1 MHREMH
7 VLPDHPYPCIVFRP
21 ATRLFSSSKAG
32 ALSMKGTK
40 NPCDDFYLTVN
51 KDWIRAHPVPPD
63 RGSYGAFTELE
74 EKVENDLRRI
84 IESAASAEGESLDP
98 DIKKIGDFYRTGM
111 ATGTIEAQGL
121 DPIRSELDQI
131 EKVSTIADLR
141 DLIAHFTSSGIGP
154 LFDLFAEVDP
164 RNSTVMIAGLS
175 QGGLGLPNRDYYT
188 RDDPGSMQLRKDYQG
203 HIANMFHLLG
213 NSQKTASADA
223 AGVLGIEHR
232 LALASFTPEQDRD
245 PHLTYNKLDLGKLEE
260 LCPDLH
266 WSEFLGRIGY
276 PDIPSVNV
284 HQPPFFRELHR
295 MIGSVPLADWKIFL
309 RWKLIAGMAPFLSSR
324 FEQEN
329 FAFYGRRLSGQ
340 QRLKPRWKRV
350 VAATNDILGDAV
362 GKVYVQRHF
371 SPETKQKME
380 ALVRN
385 LHRTLGGRIARL
397 PWMDES
403 TRKEALAKLDAMLL
417 KIGYPEVWQD
427 YSGMEV
433 STGSY
438 AGNILRAGRFGFRS
452 GPLGLDRVGKPVDR
466 RVWFMT
472 PQTVNAYYDPAMNE
486 IVFPAAI
493 AQPPFFSG
501 EGDDQTNY
509 GAIGAVIGHE
519 ITHGFDDMGRKFDK
533 DGNLRDWWTKES
545 EIEFTGR
552 VSLLI
557 DQYNSFEA
565 LPGLHVNGLRTLG
578 ENIADFGGVT
588 ISLNA
593 WAGSR
598 KPHETNPSGDAQD
611 LRRFFIAFARIWR
624 ESITREELR
633 TGVLSDEH
641 APGRF
646 RVNGTLFNVPEF
658 YSAFPEI
665 TSDNAFY
672 RSPDRRPVIW

>member
-1 MHREMH
+1 
-7 VLPDHPYPCIVFRP
+7 
-21 ATRLFSSSKAG
+21 
-32 ALSMKGTK
+32 MKSTK
-40 NPCDDFYLTVN
+40 KSCDDFYLALN
-51 KDWIRAHPVPPD
+51 GEWIRAHPVPPD

-74 EKVENDLRRI
+74 EKVENDLRLI
-84 IESAASAEGESLDP
+84 IESAASNEGGNPDQ
-98 DIKKIGDFYRTGM
+98 DIKKIGDFYRSGM
-111 ATGTIEAQGL
+111 ATEKIETQGL
-121 DPIRSELDQI
+121 EPIRSELDRI
-131 EKVSTIADLR
+131 EGVSTIADLR

-164 RNSTVMIAGLS
+164 RDSTVMIAGLS

-188 RDDPGSMQLRKDYQG
+188 KDDPESVQLRKDYRG
-203 HIANMFHLLG
+203 HIANMFLLLG
-213 NSQKTASADA
+213 SSKETASADA
-223 AGVLGIEHR
+223 AGVLVIEHR

-260 LCPDLH
+260 LSPDLH
-266 WSEFLGRIGY
+266 WREFLGSVGY
-276 PDIPSVNV
+276 PDITSINV
-284 HQPPFFRELHR
+284 HQPPFFRDLSS
-295 MIGSVPLADWKIFL
+295 MIASVPLPDWKIFL
-309 RWKLIAGMAPFLSSR
+309 RWKLIAAMAPFIASR

-329 FAFYGRRLSGQ
+329 FAFYGRRMSGQ
-340 QRLKPRWKRV
+340 QRQKPRWKRV

-362 GKVYVQRHF
+362 GKVYVRQHF
-371 SPETKQKME
+371 SPGTKQKME

-385 LHRTLGGRIARL
+385 LHHTLGRRIAGL
-397 PWMDES
+397 PWMDAP
-403 TRKEALAKLDAMLL
+403 TRQEAQAKLDAMVL

-433 STGSY
+433 STDSY
-438 AGNILRAGRFGFRS
+438 AGNILRAARFGFRS
-452 GPLGLDRVGKPVDR
+452 GPLGLNRVGKPVDR

-501 EGDDQTNY
+501 EGDEETNY

-519 ITHGFDDMGRKFDK
+519 ITHGFDDMGRKYDK

-545 EIEFTGR
+545 EKEFTGR
-552 VSLLI
+552 VRLLI

-565 LPGLHVNGLRTLG
+565 LPGLNVNGLRTLG

-588 ISLNA
+588 IALHA
-593 WAGSR
+593 WSGID
-598 KPHETNPSGDAQD
+598 KPPGTNNSGDSKCI
-611 LRRFFIAFARIWR
+611 RRFFIAFARIWR
-624 ESITREELR
+624 ESITDEELR

-646 RVNGTLFNVPEF
+646 RVNGTLFDVPEF

-665 TSDNAFY
+665 TPDNAFY
-672 RSPDRRPVIW
+672 RSPDQRPVIW